1 MNVCQTRPFRGA
13 VGFGTPIGAFAG
25 ASKLSPFRANK
36 VFGTSVFFQTVLH
49 GA

>member
-1 MNVCQTRPFRGA
+1 MCVRPVHSVEQLDLERPS
-13 VGFGTPIGAFAG
+13 VAFAG
-25 ASKLSPFRANK
+25 APKLSPFRANK

>member
-1 MNVCQTRPFRGA
+1 MCVRPVRPMERLD
-13 VGFGTPIGAFAG
+13 VERPSVAFAG

-36 VFGTSVFFQTVLH
+36 VFATTVFFQTVLH